1 MNTVVELEVVVHMFI
16 QDGTSGKYKSKLEP
30 TSLHNL
36 LRHFAYF
43 SIPNNLFSIQRTGIV
58 ATFVISFIIWWYYR
72 YRYRRAH
79 QVVVA
84 QVRPPQAVHTTVT
97 ESVMRVPAAYPVYPP
112 PGQATF
118 IPGTGNTQY
127 TAYPPQVYAY
137 QDPPPPYTSAPMVKQ
152 GAFVST
158 SS

>member
-1 MNTVVELEVVVHMFI
+1 M
-16 QDGTSGKYKSKLEP
+16 
-30 TSLHNL
+30 
-36 LRHFAYF
+36 
-43 SIPNNLFSIQRTGIV
+43 

-84 QVRPPQAVHTTVT
+84 QVRPSPAVHTTVT